1 MIKNKTG
8 ESFNISLGETMER
21 YLRKISDTVQKY
33 AEIIAKV
40 SRVDVE
46 VVDDQL
52 YRVAGTGM
60 YADMVNQDMSQE
72 GYIYRKVLQSGQ
84 RQIIYHPGMDPLCTN
99 CPKCSICKEQV
110 EISMPIRLGR
120 HIIGVIGLVGSD
132 AQQKQ
137 LILQNETTYLQLLDQ
152 IAEFIASKA
161 REQVEA
167 EQNQAMIN
175 ALGRIIDHVEQ
186 GILIL
191 GEGDVVTKANQSAC
205 HQLGTTH
212 LEDNPIQ
219 VMATGD
225 QINGNAEYK
234 LLLNGRT
241 STVMGELCP
250 LHMADERYGKMLIF
264 QESRNIH
271 SHLYTMTTTVDP
283 HAKELIGSSPK
294 TEALRREIEK
304 VADST
309 STVLITGESGTGK
322 EMVATSIWRAGNR
335 RDKRFVAINCGA
347 IPEALLESELFGYV
361 KGAFTGADPNG
372 RVGKFELANQGVI
385 FLDEIGDMPLY
396 LQVKLLRVLQ
406 ERTITRIGS
415 NQVIPIDVRVIAATN
430 KDLRDMIETKK
441 FREDLYYRLN
451 VIPIHIAPLRERVE
465 DVEELTYLFVQR
477 YAKLFGKRFCGIEAD
492 TMHKLQQYPWYGNV
506 RELENTIEFMV
517 NMMESN
523 GILDDATLPK
533 DFSKQ
538 LVKEPKQ
545 IRSLKQLEQEEIG
558 RALEYYGNTTRGK
571 QLAAKKLGIGL
582 ATLYRKLEEIDKQ
595 KTM

>member
-1 MIKNKTG
+1 
-8 ESFNISLGETMER
+8 MEH

-33 AEIIAKV
+33 AEIISKV
-40 SRVDVE
+40 SRIDVE

-60 YADMVNQDMSQE
+60 YADKINQDMSHE
-72 GYIYRKVLQSGQ
+72 GYIYRKVLHSGQ
-84 RQIIYHPGMDPLCTN
+84 RQIIYDPGMDHLCAN
-99 CPKCSICKEQV
+99 CPKCSICQEQV
-110 EISMPIRLGR
+110 EISMPIQLGKN
-120 HIIGVIGLVGSD
+120 IIGVIGLVGSD
-132 AQQKQ
+132 FQQKQ
-137 LILQNETTYLQLLDQ
+137 LVMQNEKTYLGLIEQ
-152 IAEFIASKA
+152 IAEFISSKV
-161 REQVEA
+161 REQIEK
-167 EQNQAMIN
+167 EQNQAIIN
-175 ALGRIIDHVEQ
+175 ALGRIIDRVEQ

-191 GEGDVVTKANQSAC
+191 GQDHVVTKSNQSAC
-205 HQLGTTH
+205 QQLGMH
-212 LEDNPIQ
+212 RLEGCPIQ
-219 VMATGD
+219 VIATGD
-225 QINGNAEYK
+225 RINGNSEYK
-234 LLLNGRT
+234 LLINGKG

-250 LHMADERYGKMLIF
+250 LLMADERYDKMLIF
-264 QESRNIH
+264 QESKNMH

-283 HAKELIGSSPK
+283 TAKELIGSSEK
-294 TEALRREIEK
+294 TQALRKEIQK

-322 EMVATSIWRAGNR
+322 EMVATAIWRAGNR
-335 RDKRFVAINCGA
+335 KDKRFVPINCGA

-430 KDLRDMIETKK
+430 KDLRSMIEAKK

-465 DVEELTYLFVQR
+465 DIEELTYLFVNR
-477 YAKLFGKRFCGIEAD
+477 YAKLFGKHFYGIQKS
-492 TMHKLQQYPWYGNV
+492 TMQRLQQYPWYGNV

-517 NMMESN
+517 NMMEGN
-523 GILDDATLPK
+523 GVLDDSTLPK
-533 DFSKQ
+533 DFGPHWEQ
-538 LVKEPKQ
+538 EKED
-545 IRSLKQLEQEEIG
+545 ILTLKKLEQREIR
-558 RALEYYGNTTRGK
+558 RALELYGTSTKGK
-571 QLAAKKLGIGL
+571 RVAAQKLGIGL
-582 ATLYRKLEEIDKQ
+582 ATLYRKLEEIE
-595 KTM
+595 